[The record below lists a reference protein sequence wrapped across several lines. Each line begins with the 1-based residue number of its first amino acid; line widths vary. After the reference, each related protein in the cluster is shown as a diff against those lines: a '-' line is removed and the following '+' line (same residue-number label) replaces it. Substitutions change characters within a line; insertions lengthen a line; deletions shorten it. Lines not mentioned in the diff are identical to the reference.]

1 MKTYYVLQNLFTEND
16 IKLIDLAIKG
26 MMLANS
32 LERHADQRKT
42 YGQFSEALKWIVNI
56 VYDEYP
62 EAGDKIMNG
71 WQFEGCDGEDFINY
85 VDSLIREDTST
96 VADLLTGVCVE
107 V

>member
-1 MKTYYVLQNLFTEND
+1 MKTYYILQNLFTEND
-16 IKLIDLAIKG
+16 VKLIDLAIKG

-32 LERHADQRKT
+32 LERHSNQSET
-42 YGQFSEALKWIVNI
+42 YGAFSQALHHTVRI
-56 VYDEYP
+56 VYAEYP
-62 EAGDKIMNG
+62 EVGDKIMDN
-71 WQFEGCDGEDFINY
+71 WQFEGVDGEDFINY

>member
-1 MKTYYVLQNLFTEND
+1 MKTYYVLQNLFTAND

-32 LERHADQRKT
+32 LERHADQRHT
-42 YGQFSEALKWIVNI
+42 YGSFSDALRHTVKI
-56 VYDEYP
+56 VYADYP
-62 EAGDKIMNG
+62 EAAEKIMDN
-71 WQFEGCDGEDFINY
+71 WQFEGVDAEDFINY